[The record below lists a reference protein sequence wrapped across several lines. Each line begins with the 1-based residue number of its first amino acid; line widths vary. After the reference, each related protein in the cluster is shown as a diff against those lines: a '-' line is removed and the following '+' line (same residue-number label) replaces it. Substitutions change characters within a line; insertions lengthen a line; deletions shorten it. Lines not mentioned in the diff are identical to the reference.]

1 VSLFKRLKKALGIR
15 KYRRGTWYLQYTG
28 KTVKDAEDWY
38 RDAVGEAEGW
48 REIFGGPRGTEF
60 YKRVGKKVY
69 FRIPPKRKR
78 KRRRRRKA

>member
-1 VSLFKRLKKALGIR
+1 MGLFGRLKKALGIGR
-15 KYRRGTWYLQYTG
+15 YQPGRWYLQYTG

-38 RDAVGEAEGW
+38 QDAVGEAEGW
-48 REIFGGPRGTEF
+48 REVFGGPRGTEL

-78 KRRRRRKA
+78 KRRVRR